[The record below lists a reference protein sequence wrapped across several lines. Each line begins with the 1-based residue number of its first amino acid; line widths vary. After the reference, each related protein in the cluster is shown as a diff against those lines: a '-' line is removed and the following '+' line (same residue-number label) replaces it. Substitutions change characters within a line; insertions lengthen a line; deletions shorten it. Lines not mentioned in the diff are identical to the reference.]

1 MPVSPQ
7 DYALWSNLTG
17 NPYPQTPAERMALAP
32 EVYSFTRNVNQGKRP
47 PGAVRRAVDVIGK
60 TALAAGAIAGAAYLA
75 KGFGSLDLDD
85 ESEIGPI
92 AQPQGFAAAST
103 DVTPPTTSDRYGQD
117 VVPHQTTAMQ
127 SLRGTSPGKPTV
139 VDSEEKPATQSH
151 VISTN
156 QSFGPGSEVSQLATS
171 SVPHSPVRDRAD
183 DLISEYLGGVAAEQ
197 RAQKRIDQ
205 SVAEYGAMVAGKAA
219 PVLKQV
225 LKEGREEGISP
236 VGLTSVQK
244 AERFRGTPAYAAMM
258 EAAGASM
265 EPEELV
271 GAPGGTPTF
280 TEVRATPQTRVAAP
294 EPAPTS
300 APTREV
306 VTAAVPAAF
315 STPPRRS
322 SEAEQAA
329 SFAAKALAL
338 LPRGQREALLSGQ
351 ADAPI
356 VTGQP
361 ESVRVGKPVK
371 VRTNE
376 FLSAMSQ
383 DQGPL
388 ATYDISPER
397 SKAVSGMTFY
407 PGGELGVEMKSRGK
421 PVEYAYATADP
432 YRLTMRDY
440 AEEGFPSEMGSI
452 AGIAANQGVAHQMGL
467 QKAVERGGTVR
478 EKRQPVY
485 SGLMSD
491 SDIAAAGMGRS
502 ARAKEQAERH
512 FETKQIMQE
521 LEQRA
526 AARRAGL
533 L

>member
-197 RAQKRIDQ
+197 RDQIKIDQ
-205 SVAEYGAMVAGKAA
+205 SIDIHNAMV
-219 PVLKQV
+219 
-225 LKEGREEGISP
+225 
-236 VGLTSVQK
+236 
-244 AERFRGTPAYAAMM
+244 
-258 EAAGASM
+258 
-265 EPEELV
+265 
-271 GAPGGTPTF
+271 
-280 TEVRATPQTRVAAP
+280 TR
-294 EPAPTS
+294 
-300 APTREV
+300 
-306 VTAAVPAAF
+306 
-315 STPPRRS
+315 
-322 SEAEQAA
+322 
-329 SFAAKALAL
+329 
-338 LPRGQREALLSGQ
+338 
-351 ADAPI
+351 
-356 VTGQP
+356 
-361 ESVRVGKPVK
+361 
-371 VRTNE
+371 
-376 FLSAMSQ
+376 
-383 DQGPL
+383 
-388 ATYDISPER
+388 
-397 SKAVSGMTFY
+397 
-407 PGGELGVEMKSRGK
+407 
-421 PVEYAYATADP
+421 
-432 YRLTMRDY
+432 
-440 AEEGFPSEMGSI
+440 
-452 AGIAANQGVAHQMGL
+452 
-467 QKAVERGGTVR
+467 
-478 EKRQPVY
+478 
-485 SGLMSD
+485 
-491 SDIAAAGMGRS
+491 
-502 ARAKEQAERH
+502 
-512 FETKQIMQE
+512 
-521 LEQRA
+521 
-526 AARRAGL
+526 
-533 L
+533 